1 MFGHGF
7 LIVNFDQIQF
17 QNFFQKIK
25 MKFRKSL
32 KMELFPTRVH
42 GQFQL
47 MKKVK
52 LLRIRQIRAPGQ
64 VKLLKKVSSEF
75 FQFYRKKSSIGSMIT
90 IKSELTI
97 TSE

>member
-1 MFGHGF
+1 MFGHSF

-52 LLRIRQIRAPGQ
+52 LLRIRQIRAHGQ

-75 FQFYRKKSSIGSMIT
+75 FQFYRKKLVSEVWIT
-90 IKSELTI
+90 VTSELTI